1 MIEMRTTFPKKPRRP
16 KATLLT
22 RDDYAQIARLMVDVI
37 RLRARV
43 YGVSLD
49 GTPFTPYSP
58 ATAVRKRVTSVD
70 DTPWADLQAVL
81 DKLIARLE
89 RLPNDERKA
98 AARRSIGH
106 FRQQITEEKRKYGE
120 SIVRSTKVD
129 LTDRAAA
136 ARTGRTPMLD
146 AFDQSATVQKARIYN
161 TCGYARWF
169 LRGTKSH
176 KNRNG
181 TTMAGMPARPF
192 LGLSDTEVAWILR
205 DFVQPLIDYL
215 GLEFARLF
223 AEGVADDVRP
233 DPCVLFRRAWQRK
246 PTPQEESR

>member
-1 MIEMRTTFPKKPRRP
+1 MIEMRTTFPRKRRRP
-16 KATLLT
+16 RATLLT

-43 YGVSLD
+43 YGVALD
-49 GTPFTPYSP
+49 GHPFTPYSP
-58 ATAVRKRVTSVD
+58 ATAVKKRRIAPD
-70 DTPWADLQAVL
+70 DAPWAELQATL
-81 DKLIARLE
+81 DKLVARLD

-98 AARRSIGH
+98 AVRRSIGH
-106 FRQQITEEKRKYGE
+106 FRQQINEQKRQYGE

-136 ARTGRTPMLD
+136 ARTGRQPMLD

-169 LRGTKSH
+169 LRGTKAH
-176 KNRNG
+176 RGPNG
-181 TTMAGMPARPF
+181 QTIPGMPARPF
-192 LGLSDTEVAWILR
+192 LGLSDAEVEWILR
-205 DFVQPLIDYL
+205 DFVQPLVDYL

-223 AEGVADDVRP
+223 SEGVADDVRP
-233 DPCVLFRRAWQRK
+233 DPCTLFRRAWQRK
-246 PTPQEESR
+246 PTPQDESR